1 MKTICRVLFISYSSL
16 MLAYPP
22 TLLAQWDKKPYT
34 EWSEKEAMK
43 LLNDSP
49 WAQTQAFT
57 DTSRQAST
65 TRSGAGSTTAIADIV
80 NVNFRIRFL
89 SAKPTRQAV
98 VRAMELQQK
107 GNISEQL
114 AAKLKDFASAD
125 FPDYI
130 VLTVS
135 ADSDKPSNLL
145 QQANAILYK
154 LSITE
159 LKNTTY
165 LVIRDGKR
173 LFLKEYQPPG
183 KDGLGARFI
192 FPRVVDG
199 QPFIT
204 AESGDV
210 LFHADLSGGSGLNST
225 IPNSDAPNRDT
236 STSPGRVA
244 SPLAIGFTL
253 NTRYRV
259 KDMMFSGKLEY

>member
-1 MKTICRVLFISYSSL
+1 

-22 TLLAQWDKKPYT
+22 TLLAQWDKRPYT

-57 DTSRQAST
+57 DTSRQTST
-65 TRSGAGSTTAIADIV
+65 TRSGAGSTTAIADVI

-114 AAKLKDFASAD
+114 AAKLKDFAAAD

-130 VLTVS
+130 VVTVS

-145 QQANAILYK
+145 QQATAILYK
-154 LSITE
+154 LSTGE
-159 LKNTTY
+159 LRNAAY

-192 FPRVVDG
+192 FPRLVDG

-204 AESGDV
+204 AATSGDV
-210 LFHADLSGGSGLNST
+210 LFHAELSGGSGLNST
-225 IPNSDAPNRDT
+225 IPNSDGANRDT
-236 STSPGRVA
+236 SVNPGRVA
-244 SPLAIGFTL
+244 SSLGIGFTL
-253 NTRYRV
+253 NTRYKV